1 MSNPSTPTLRGQCIA
16 EFLGTALLIFFGT
29 GCVAAMKLGGAE
41 LGLWEISI
49 IWGIGVSMGVY
60 LAAGVS
66 GAHLN
71 PAVSI
76 ALWLFGTFERNKVP
90 AYILA
95 QTAGAFCAAALVYG
109 LYSSL
114 FFDFEQAHE
123 MTRGSLASLELA
135 SVFSTYPHPSL
146 SIGQAFLVEVVITAI
161 LLGMIMALTDDGNG
175 LPRGPLAPLLI
186 GLLIAVIGGAMGPL
200 TGFAMNP
207 ARDFGPKLMTFF
219 AGWGEVAF
227 TGGRDIP
234 YFLVP
239 LIAPV
244 IGACL
249 GAAGYKALI
258 CKHLPGIGGACA
270 VPEPE
275 PEADRYSK
283 HDVTAHEAR

>member
-1 MSNPSTPTLRGQCIA
+1 M
-16 EFLGTALLIFFGT
+16 
-29 GCVAAMKLGGAE
+29 
-41 LGLWEISI
+41 
-49 IWGIGVSMGVY
+49 
-60 LAAGVS
+60 
-66 GAHLN
+66 
-71 PAVSI
+71 
-76 ALWLFGTFERNKVP
+76 
-90 AYILA
+90 
-95 QTAGAFCAAALVYG
+95 
-109 LYSSL
+109 
-114 FFDFEQAHE
+114 
-123 MTRGSLASLELA
+123 
-135 SVFSTYPHPSL
+135 
-146 SIGQAFLVEVVITAI
+146 VITAI

-219 AGWGEVAF
+219 AGWGQVAF

-258 CKHLPGIGGACA
+258 CKHLPGVGGACA

-283 HDVTAHEAR
+283 HDVTAQEAR